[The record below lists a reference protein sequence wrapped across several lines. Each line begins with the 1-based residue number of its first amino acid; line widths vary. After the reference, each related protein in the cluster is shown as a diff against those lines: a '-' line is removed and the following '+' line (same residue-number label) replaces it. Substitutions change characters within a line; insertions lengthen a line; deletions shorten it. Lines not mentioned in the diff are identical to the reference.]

1 MLLNLSNFDSNVH
14 THISLIMQTPPVV
27 SLSNPL
33 DVLLLLHAYVDL
45 LLDID
50 GFHSSC
56 VSVRYTPVGSWL
68 ADGRVDRISHN
79 YRRDQ

>member
-1 MLLNLSNFDSNVH
+1 MLLNLSNFDINVH
-14 THISLIMQTPPVV
+14 THISLIQTPPVV

-50 GFHSSC
+50 GFHLSC